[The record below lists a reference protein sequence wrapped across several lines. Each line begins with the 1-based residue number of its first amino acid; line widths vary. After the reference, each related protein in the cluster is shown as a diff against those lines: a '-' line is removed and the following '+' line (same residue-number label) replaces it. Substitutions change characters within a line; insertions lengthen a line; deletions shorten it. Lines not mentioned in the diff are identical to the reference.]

1 MCTFEGMYNL
11 KIETNMKKIL
21 TIAFALFCMTA
32 VAQNR
37 PTFIVQGGYQ
47 GSNFTD
53 VKNSKLGH
61 GFRIGAAIDYAF
73 VTSDTYDLSV
83 QLGAN
88 YSMKGAGKSYFT
100 IGSKSAETKTTL
112 QYVDV
117 PILLNSRF
125 KLSDSFN
132 AFVNFGPYL
141 AYGLSAKES
150 HSENIFG
157 IELKPNSNLFKT
169 GRGGSGDPI
178 FKSFDYGVQV
188 GAGVEMNKVMIGVGT
203 QYGLTSIYKNDKDG
217 KNKNIS
223 FYASVGYRF

>member
-1 MCTFEGMYNL
+1 
-11 KIETNMKKIL
+11 MKKIL

-47 GSNFTD
+47 GANFTGD
-53 VKNSKLGH
+53 KDSKLHH

-88 YSMKGAGKSYFT
+88 YSMKGAGKNYFSIKGKT
-100 IGSKSAETKTTL
+100 ADAKTTL

-150 HSENIFG
+150 LAENIIG
-157 IELKPNSNLFKT
+157 VDLQTKANLFKT
-169 GRGGSGDPI
+169 GRTGSGDPVY
-178 FKSFDYGVQV
+178 KPFDYGVQV
-188 GAGVEMNKVMIGVGT
+188 GAGVEMNKIMLGVGT
-203 QYGLTSIYKNDKDG
+203 QYGLTKVYKDSDNG
-217 KNKNIS
+217 NRKNIS